1 MPKIY
6 IKDANGRKIYVEV
19 TEKQAQAYR
28 EELRYEWRIA
38 ANEKNHT
45 VSLNAIT
52 DAGHDFCDETSDI
65 DEWLEEN
72 ERKAIEKAMLKKLKT
87 VLPELTPLQ
96 QKTIHK
102 LFVLNKTQA
111 EIAREEGITRGTVKE
126 RVDGIY
132 KKLRKLLE
140 KN

>member
-1 MPKIY
+1 MSKIY
-6 IKDANGRKIYVEV
+6 IKDANGRKVYVEV
-19 TEKQAQAYR
+19 TEKQAQVYR
-28 EELRYEWRIA
+28 EELRYEWRVA

-52 DAGHDFCDETSDI
+52 EAGHDFCDETADI

-87 VLPELTPLQ
+87 VLPKLTPLQ
-96 QKTIHK
+96 RKTIHK

-111 EIAREEGITRGTVKE
+111 EIAREEGVTRGTVKE

-140 KN
+140 KD